1 MGEFVALRNIAAPGT
16 LTLGYTPGH
25 DVPARVVS
33 EWNLVVGEDVEEGDG
48 GSGDDED
55 APRPADDDHNRA
67 SWEAY
72 VRGQGTSAVTAR
84 EASLDE
90 LKGMYPPPEKPVW
103 QVADEK
109 AAAKAKTAD
118 SKVDDDAKA
127 PAKKIPAKES

>member
-16 LTLGYTPGH
+16 LVLGYTPGH

-48 GSGDDED
+48 GSDDED

-72 VRGQGTSAVTAR
+72 VRGRGTSVVKAR

-90 LKGMYPPPEKPVW
+90 LKGMYPPPEKPAW
-103 QVADEK
+103 QVTDEK
-109 AAAKAKTAD
+109 AAAAKAKP
-118 SKVDDDAKA
+118 VDDESKA
-127 PAKKIPAKES
+127 PAKKTPVKES